1 MRMTTDD
8 ESLARRAGNGDR
20 EAFRLLLERHYES
33 VYRIG
38 FRLLGDFGDAE
49 DLAQEVCVGLARK
62 LKSYRGESRFTTWL
76 YRVAVNAAR
85 DAIRR
90 RASSRRL
97 NQAYAD
103 VTALV
108 QAGHDVRQEEVR
120 WLYEALGALAD
131 DLRETAIL
139 VLSEELSHAE
149 AGAALGVKESTVSW
163 RMHEVR
169 KRLKALAQAGEGV
182 SS

>member
-8 ESLARRAGNGDR
+8 ESLARRAGDGD
-20 EAFRLLLERHYES
+20 HYGS

-38 FRLLGDFGDAE
+38 SRLLGDSGDAE
-49 DLAQEVCVGLARK
+49 DLAQEVCVGLAHK
-62 LKSYRGESRFTTWL
+62 LKSFRGESRFTTWL

-90 RASSRRL
+90 RASSHRL
-97 NQAYAD
+97 NQTYAD
-103 VTALV
+103 VNALV
-108 QAGHDVRQEEVR
+108 QAGHDVRRKEVR
-120 WLYEALGALAD
+120 WLYDALGALGD

-139 VLSEELSHAE
+139 VLSEELNHAE
-149 AGAALGVKESTVSW
+149 AGAVLGVKESTVSW

-182 SS
+182 ST